1 MERSEAARVRIR
13 AARED
18 RGLTQQD
25 VADLM
30 GISRDYYQKVESGM
44 RVANL
49 RFIRQFCQ
57 VIGVPVAEIVA
68 EPRETDDLAQKW
80 PEGFRILRRAAEGP
94 KRRRDQLQKLFEIV
108 YGDLEDNDQFPQPHD
123 PESPQ

>member
-18 RGLTQQD
+18 RQLTQQD

-57 VIGVPVAEIVA
+57 VIGVSVGEIVA
-68 EPRETDDLAQKW
+68 EPHESDDLAQKW
-80 PEGFRILRRAAEGP
+80 PEGFRILRRAAEGSAWERE
-94 KRRRDQLQKLFEIV
+94 KLQKLFEVV
-108 YGDLEDNDQFPQPHD
+108 YGDPNDNDKPNRSHGPEQP
-123 PESPQ
+123 